1 MRRQEHPD
9 DTRFYKGLI
18 LVILNAEELTRT
30 DWEIMFSSLT
40 EDLEN
45 RKIYRPTAKWA
56 LHLVKIK
63 LNEFDNIKEE
73 NRIRLIELNNAQLL
87 QVLETIKDS
96 PNYIDIKHKIKNIL
110 YRSKNINEYLASV
123 LA

>member
-1 MRRQEHPD
+1 MRRQEHHD

-45 RKIYRPTAKWA
+45 KSIYRPTAKQA

-63 LNEFDNIKEE
+63 LNEFENIKEE
-73 NRIRLIELNNAQLL
+73 NRIRLIELNNQQLL
-87 QVLETIKDS
+87 QVLNIIKDS
-96 PNYIDIKHKIKNIL
+96 PNFIDIKHKIKNVL

>member
-45 RKIYRPTAKWA
+45 VKIYRPTAKKA
-56 LHLVKIK
+56 LYLVKIK
-63 LNEFDNIKEE
+63 LNEFENIKEE